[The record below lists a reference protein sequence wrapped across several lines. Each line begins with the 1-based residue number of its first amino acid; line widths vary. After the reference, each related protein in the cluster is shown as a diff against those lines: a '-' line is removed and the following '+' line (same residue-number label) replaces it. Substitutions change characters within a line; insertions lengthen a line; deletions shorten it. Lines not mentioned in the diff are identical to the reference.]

1 MFDKALPVQYSSQAP
16 VDSPSAPAPSSIPP
30 DSPPVPPEGWLDQL
44 LAFIYTS
51 AHWIGGLI
59 VNFLQDFFPLQ
70 EPEKLVDP
78 VGYLVLLTLFLIVAE
93 IAKKIVWLVVVVGW
107 LLIIVRIVLGA
118 MQTQT

>member
-1 MFDKALPVQYSSQAP
+1 MADKALPVQYSSQAP
-16 VDSPSAPAPSSIPP
+16 VDPPPAPAPSSIPP

-118 MQTQT
+118 MQG

>member
-16 VDSPSAPAPSSIPP
+16 VDPPPASTPP
-30 DSPPVPPEGWLDQL
+30 DPPVPPEGWLDQL

-51 AHWIGGLI
+51 AHWIGGLM
-59 VNFLQDFFPLQ
+59 VKFLQDFFPLQ

-78 VGYLVLLTLFLIVAE
+78 IGYLVLLTLFLIVAE

-107 LLIIVRIVLGA
+107 LLIIVRIVLEA
-118 MQTQT
+118 IQTHT